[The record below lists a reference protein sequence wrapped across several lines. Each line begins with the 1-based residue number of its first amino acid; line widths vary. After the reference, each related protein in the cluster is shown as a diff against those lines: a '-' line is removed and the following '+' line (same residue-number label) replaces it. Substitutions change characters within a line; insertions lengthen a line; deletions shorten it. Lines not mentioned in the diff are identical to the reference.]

1 MLVFAGGDASRPP
14 AFVQAIQLSW
24 RGGAKRPA
32 CQWQERPLGRRELS
46 ESTETSGGRGS
57 DPPRRLRLRKGEPF
71 FGLQRTVPP
80 QILSFRF
87 FTAPVLCASLG
98 LHLPSSATGGGRF
111 RPPSEKAEW
120 KEEGEKKPACFSDGN
135 GTEEQAGSLFGGRSA
150 YLSRSSRA
158 GRGFFRR
165 PFPPDPEP
173 PPGRPFS
180 GWGAKERTDKAVY
193 AYRRDPPGNPE

>member
-1 MLVFAGGDASRPP
+1 MGAFRPKKGGAHQNGCPQFGIVVGAVKKHISSSEEAEITVRSMVFFASLCWRRCKWTACFCPIHT
-14 AFVQAIQLSW
+14 AFLE
-24 RGGAKRPA
+24 GGAKRPA

-98 LHLPSSATGGGRF
+98 LHLPSSAAGGGRF

-135 GTEEQAGSLFGGRSA
+135 GTEEQAGSLFWEG
-150 YLSRSSRA
+150 
-158 GRGFFRR
+158 
-165 PFPPDPEP
+165 
-173 PPGRPFS
+173 
-180 GWGAKERTDKAVY
+180 KERLFIAL
-193 AYRRDPPGNPE
+193 